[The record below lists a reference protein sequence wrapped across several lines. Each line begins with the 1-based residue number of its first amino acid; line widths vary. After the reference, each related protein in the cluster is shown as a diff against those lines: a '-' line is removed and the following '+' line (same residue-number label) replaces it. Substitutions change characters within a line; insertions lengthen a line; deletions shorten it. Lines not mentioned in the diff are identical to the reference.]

1 MQPEDKRIRAP
12 FVRRLLVMGI
22 PFGLQYSITAIGSLT
37 VTYAVN
43 GIGTIAVA
51 AVTAG
56 GKLSMFFCCVF
67 DALASTMAT
76 FAGQNVGAKRLDR
89 INQGLKASSIIGC
102 VYCVLAFVA
111 IYFFG
116 KPLVG
121 LFISQDSADRQL
133 VIDMAQQFLIINSA
147 LYIPLL
153 FVNIVRFSIQGLG
166 YTMIAM
172 IAGMMELV
180 GRAVVAML
188 LVPSLGYDAACFANP
203 VAWILADLFLFPC
216 YFTCIRKLQK
226 RLYPEKA
233 AASSK

>member
-1 MQPEDKRIRAP
+1 M
-12 FVRRLLVMGI
+12 V
-22 PFGLQYSITAIGSLT
+22 
-37 VTYAVN
+37 
-43 GIGTIAVA
+43 
-51 AVTAG
+51 
-56 GKLSMFFCCVF
+56 
-67 DALASTMAT
+67 
-76 FAGQNVGAKRLDR
+76 
-89 INQGLKASSIIGC
+89 
-102 VYCVLAFVA
+102 

-172 IAGMMELV
+172 IAGLMELV

-188 LVPSLGYDAACFANP
+188 FVPSLGYDAACFANP

-216 YFTCIRKLQK
+216 YFSCIRKLRK
-226 RLYPEKA
+226 RMYPEQAA